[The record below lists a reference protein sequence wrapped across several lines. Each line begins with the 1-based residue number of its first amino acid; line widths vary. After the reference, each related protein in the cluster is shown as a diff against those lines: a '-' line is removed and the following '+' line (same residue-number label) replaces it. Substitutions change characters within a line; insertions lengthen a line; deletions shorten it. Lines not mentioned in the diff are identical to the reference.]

1 MKRMIRF
8 MSEEELSKYLDGQ
21 LLENHT
27 KFEQNGSE
35 GFCFFDAEDI
45 DPITAQHVLSGI
57 SEMEFMVEFY
67 VEERTVEKMKKA
79 YGTYHLPGKPMF
91 EATKLPEYSITEY
104 NRRDFYPWQIWRL
117 YIKMPVHTEKDGTIV
132 VDLPKRRK
140 AYE

>member
-1 MKRMIRF
+1 MVRLIRF
-8 MSEEELSKYLDGQ
+8 MSEDELSKFLDGQ

-35 GFCFFDAEDI
+35 GFCFFRADDL

-67 VEERTVEKMKKA
+67 VEDKIFEKMKKA
-79 YGTYHLPGKPMF
+79 EGAYHLPGKPMF
-91 EATKLPEYSITEY
+91 EVTKLPEYSITEY
-104 NRRDFYPWQIWRL
+104 NRRDFYPFQIWRL
-117 YIKMPVHTEKDGTIV
+117 YIKFPVHCEGDKIV
-132 VDLPKRRK
+132 IETPKRRK